1 MKVSLIQMNSIS
13 DKAANLAT
21 AARLVERA
29 VELEKPDWVLL
40 PENFEWSGGT
50 SADKA
55 AAAGT
60 LKSGSQTYDFCSDL
74 ARRNRIFVHA
84 GSVYEKIDGE
94 TRLGNT
100 TVVFNRE
107 GREVARYRKIH
118 LFDITAPDGTAYL
131 ESATIRP
138 GRDIVTYDCEGLTV
152 GCTICYDIRF
162 PELFQAMMARK
173 ADVIALPASFTLQ
186 TGKDHWEVLLRA
198 RAIETEC
205 YLLASAQCGSFET
218 PGGRRFTYGHTLVAD
233 PWGHV
238 VARASDGEGIVST
251 RLDPDLIA
259 RVRRQIPLAQHK
271 VIGQPEAAAP
281 RKDAAA

>member
-13 DKAANLAT
+13 DKAANFAT
-21 AARLVERA
+21 AMRLVERA
-29 VELEKPDWVLL
+29 VELEKPDWILL

-55 AAAGT
+55 IAAEPLKAG
-60 LKSGSQTYDFCSDL
+60 SSTYDFCADL

-84 GSVYEKIDGE
+84 GSVYEKIAGE
-94 TRLGNT
+94 NRLGNT

-107 GREVARYRKIH
+107 GREVARYAKIH
-118 LFDITAPDGTAYL
+118 LFDITAPDGTPYL

-162 PELFQAMMARK
+162 PELFQALMARK
-173 ADVIALPASFTLQ
+173 ADVIALPASFTMQ

-205 YLLASAQCGSFET
+205 YLLASAQCGAFDA
-218 PGGRRFTYGHTLVAD
+218 PGGKRFTYGHTLAVD

-238 VARASDGEGIVST
+238 VAKASDGEGIVST
-251 RLDPDLIA
+251 RIDRDLIA
-259 RVRRQIPLAQHK
+259 RVRRQIPLSQHK
-271 VIGQPEAAAP
+271 VIDVARGDTPADVAA
-281 RKDAAA
+281 